1 MCVPACSP
9 AHWSVMAN
17 ERLVALYGCVID
29 DSYGANGSG
38 SHAGLLVMERMY
50 RDLHALLKTDAD
62 WSTRSIPPL
71 PPVALFRRPPHFRG
85 HSFHTVLEVI
95 HVKS

>member
-1 MCVPACSP
+1 MFSAS

-29 DSYGANGSG
+29 DSYGANGNG
-38 SHAGLLVMERMY
+38 SHAALLVMERMY

-62 WSTRSIPPL
+62 WPTRSIPPL
-71 PPVALFRRPPHFRG
+71 FPPSVLPISSG
-85 HSFHTVLEVI
+85 HSFHTPLEM
-95 HVKS
+95 K